1 MEYFQEEF
9 LMKIGRLIS
18 TPLKVDE
25 TTLSS
30 VKGKFAWLCV
40 EVNLLKS
47 LKRKYRLRRQTM
59 KIEYESIHNVF

>member
-30 VKGKFAWLCV
+30 VKGKFAWLFV